1 MDGRVLYYF
10 VVIPSAQAS
19 TDVKTQ
25 CSLDKR
31 NHQQQDSQEN
41 SATLDNDSMLLPHD
55 RVVSDFSWLHAPH
68 QEDSRV
74 KTAHELED
82 EELFLYGNE
91 DAGLQTNKTSSADC
105 SQIGGRGTQHEMNSL
120 APRTRQ
126 EDKPMFGSFE
136 DLLLKQPFQMASL
149 GSASGLDSSDS
160 EKLKNILKS
169 VSSADTSE
177 TERNAQGPKEGKH
190 SYPLSSDSKPAG
202 LALPALSDPN
212 VRQAL
217 ESLQSLIKGESPLFN
232 QRYGC

>member
-1 MDGRVLYYF
+1 M
-10 VVIPSAQAS
+10 IPSAQAS

-25 CSLDKR
+25 CLPDKHT
-31 NHQQQDSQEN
+31 HQQQDSQEN
-41 SATLDNDSMLLPHD
+41 STTLDNDSMLLPHD

-68 QEDSRV
+68 QVDSTI

-91 DAGLQTNKTSSADC
+91 DAGVQTNKTSSADC
-105 SQIGGRGTQHEMNSL
+105 SQIGGHVTQLEMNSL
-120 APRTRQ
+120 APRTPQ
-126 EDKPMFGSFE
+126 EDKPKFSSFE
-136 DLLLKQPFQMASL
+136 DLPLKHPFQMASL
-149 GSASGLDSSDS
+149 GLASGLDSSDS

-177 TERNAQGPKEGKH
+177 TERNAQGPKEEKH
-190 SYPLSSDSKPAG
+190 SYSLGFDSKSVS

-217 ESLQSLIKGESPLFN
+217 ESLQSLIKGESPFFN